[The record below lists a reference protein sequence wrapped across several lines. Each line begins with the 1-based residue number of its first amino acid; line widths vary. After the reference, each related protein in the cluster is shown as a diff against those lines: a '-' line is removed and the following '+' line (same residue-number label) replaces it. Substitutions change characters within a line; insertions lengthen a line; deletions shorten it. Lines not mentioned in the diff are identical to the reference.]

1 MPFYPNVTFLT
12 SAAEAHQLAPD
23 TGREIAFAGR
33 SNAGKS
39 SAINA
44 ITERTALARVSR
56 TPGRTQLIN
65 FFELGN
71 ERRLVDLPGYGFA
84 KVPEQVRARWLE
96 LMEHYFNVRES
107 LVGLVLIVDSRRGLG
122 AQDTAMLEWMLARGR
137 HAHVLLTK
145 SDKLN
150 RRDAQRVLNETQ
162 AACSDTAVTA
172 QLFSAHARTGL
183 DDAREVME
191 RWLGEDGSA
200 ADGGR
205 QCSAARQGAS
215 RKGVET
221 GLEKKGPGGAFAA
234 TEADQPGMG
243 MTNRVCPLREKSGE
257 RVNAHR
263 IRWGCP
269 MKVPAP
275 AAAKCFT

>member
-1 MPFYPNVTFLT
+1 MPFYPHVTFLT
-12 SAAEAHQLAPD
+12 SAAEAHQFTPD

-84 KVPEQVRARWLE
+84 KVPERVRARWLE

-122 AQDTAMLEWMLARGR
+122 TQDSGMLARGR
-137 HAHVLLTK
+137 HSHILLAK

-150 RRDAQRVLNETQ
+150 RRDAQRVLSETR

-183 DDAREVME
+183 DLARDVM
-191 RWLGEDGSA
+191 RGWLEG
-200 ADGGR
+200 
-205 QCSAARQGAS
+205 
-215 RKGVET
+215 KT
-221 GLEKKGPGGAFAA
+221 
-234 TEADQPGMG
+234 
-243 MTNRVCPLREKSGE
+243 LRED
-257 RVNAHR
+257 
-263 IRWGCP
+263 
-269 MKVPAP
+269 
-275 AAAKCFT
+275 